1 VKHLYSLTYIL
12 ISLDIFSRFIFK
24 NILIGYP
31 DISQAFL
38 LFTFALATM
47 CLMHATIALLKAKPV
62 TIKQQTNVIL
72 FLSIFIMSLV
82 NPAIVIW
89 GLNKALYDLK
99 AEPLT
104 DSDYAQL
111 LYTSYN
117 ETYDQQSAELLY
129 EKTGLLT
136 PYKNDDGNFVVF
148 VPTQYNTE
156 QLVQSRLMTKE
167 ALATSEYA
175 TSVVKGNVTLL
186 ISKIFIFC
194 TFIFGVTAQLLWKL
208 NKQLRATIKN

>member
-1 VKHLYSLTYIL
+1 VIHLYSLTCIL
-12 ISLDIFSRFIFK
+12 FSLDIFSRFIFK
-24 NILIGYP
+24 DLLIGYP
-31 DISQAFL
+31 DILQAFL

-47 CLMHATIALLKAKPV
+47 CLMHATLALFKAKPA
-62 TIKQQTNVIL
+62 TIKQQTYVIL
-72 FLSIFIMSLV
+72 LSSIFIMSLV
-82 NPAIVIW
+82 SPAIVIW

-129 EKTGLLT
+129 KKTGLLT

-148 VPTQYNTE
+148 VPSQYNTE
-156 QLVQSRLMTKE
+156 QLAQSRLMTKE
-167 ALATSEYA
+167 ARAMSEYV
-175 TSVVKGNVTLL
+175 TGIVNGNVTLL

-194 TFIFGVTAQLLWKL
+194 TFIFGFTAQLLWKL